1 MKRIF
6 PELVLFSLFLVL
18 NVATAFFYN
27 WENEIRLMLP
37 IRLGAA
43 FINGMGVSL
52 LMIWGV
58 KCIRKYARIDIA
70 PFLIGLMWILF
81 VVECFLLSKFYTL
94 LTPSVVMVLLETNHS
109 EASEFFAS
117 YFDVRTLGW
126 GIFILLLSAWG
137 FCQRKKILSLPF
149 PVCFQKRIVVWS
161 VCLMI
166 LISYIGL
173 TYYVT
178 QIRHMTS
185 YQMLTGI
192 ERLYYSFK
200 VALND
205 RLEYAAYKEMMS
217 KDLPVVTKNRSD
229 IPYVVVI
236 LGESLSKWH
245 MGAYGYALPTTPY
258 LDRRIKGG
266 ETCRF
271 DSVTT
276 PCTVTSQAIRRI
288 MTFYSDSA
296 DKPWFNY
303 YTLPAVMRAA
313 GYYTCWLSNQDS
325 FTNGDN
331 NSTAGIAST
340 SSVVEFAHQ
349 RHASE
354 ERYGYFDGDL
364 LPLFEKHLAKNDAKK
379 FICLHLMGAHRRY
392 TNRYPVEFS
401 KFGIDDIGK
410 KAGRETKRTIS
421 EYDNAVLYNDFVCE
435 EVVRRLVEK
444 DAIVFCFPDHGEEVY
459 DTRNMAGHSLEN
471 PSAPMQNIPFWIW
484 TSDRFNANRP
494 GWMQRIGAKK
504 TQPFNTADFIHT
516 VMDICGIE
524 TEQYQGARSLFYSE
538 D

>member
-1 MKRIF
+1 MKRTF
-6 PELVLFSLFLVL
+6 PELILFSLFLIL

-27 WENEIRLMLP
+27 LGNEILLMLP

-43 FINGMGVSL
+43 FINGMGISL
-52 LMIWGV
+52 LLTWGV
-58 KCIRKYARIDIA
+58 KYIRKYVRIDIL

-81 VVECFLLSKFYTL
+81 VAECFLLSKFYTL
-94 LTPSVVMVLLETNHS
+94 LTPSVVMVMLETNHS

-117 YFDVRTLGW
+117 YFDVQTW
-126 GIFILLLSAWG
+126 GGGICILLLSALV
-137 FCQRKKILSLPF
+137 FCYRRKILNLSF
-149 PVCFQKRIVVWS
+149 PAYFQKKTVVWS

-166 LISYIGL
+166 LVSYMGL

-178 QIRHMTS
+178 QIRRMTS

-205 RLEYAAYKEMMS
+205 KLEYATYKGMMS
-217 KDLPVVTKNRSD
+217 KDLPIVTKNESD

-245 MGAYGYALPTTPY
+245 MEAYGYVLPTTPY
-258 LDRRIKGG
+258 LKRRIKDG

-271 DSVTT
+271 DSVVT

-288 MTFYSDSA
+288 MTFYSGSA

-303 YTLPAVMRAA
+303 HTLPAVMRAA
-313 GYYTCWLSNQDS
+313 GYYACWLSNQDS

-354 ERYGYFDGDL
+354 ERYGHFDGDL
-364 LPLFEKHLAKNDAKK
+364 LPLFEKHLAKKDVKK

-401 KFGIDDIGK
+401 KFGIDDISK
-410 KAGRETKRTIS
+410 KTSREIKRTIS

-435 EVVRRLVEK
+435 EVIKRLAEK
-444 DAIVFCFPDHGEEVY
+444 DAIVFCFSDHGEEVY
-459 DTRNMAGHSLEN
+459 DTRNMAGHHLEN
-471 PSAPMQNIPFWIW
+471 PSEPMRKIPFWIW
-484 TSDRFNANRP
+484 TSDVFKANRP
-494 GWMQRIGAKK
+494 EWVKKVGAKK
-504 TQPFNTADFIHT
+504 LQPFNTVDFIHT

-524 TEQYQGARSLFYSE
+524 TEQYQRTRSLFYSE